1 MKHVLT
7 DNDFEAIT
15 TQHFVF
21 GRPASKIS
29 ADMDVGICSARETIR
44 TFKLVKSKD
53 FDSLVRQVRTGHIHP
68 NCVYWASKKLGV
80 SVPCS
85 QIDDAYSEHKFTKR
99 VKRAKSEAKAE
110 LIQPEPEPKPVPD
123 PAAILL
129 DIANYL
135 GLLSEQIVQLVSH
148 LPKEE

>member
-1 MKHVLT
+1 MKHILH

-21 GRPASKIS
+21 GRPATKIS
-29 ADMDVGICSARETIR
+29 ADMDIGICTTRETIR
-44 TFKLVKSKD
+44 TFNLVKSKD

-80 SVPCS
+80 PVPCS
-85 QIDDAYSEHKFTKR
+85 RIDDAYSEHKASKR
-99 VKRAKSEAKAE
+99 ATRARSDAKSE
-110 LIQPEPEPKPVPD
+110 LISTEPEPVPD
-123 PAAILL
+123 PAELLL
-129 DIANYL
+129 DIARCF
-135 GLLSEQIVQLVSH
+135 GLLSEQIVKLASC